1 MNDDPEVSSTASW
14 LSQMSVDFQ
23 GQTDIPL
30 EQALDEVFTQLQQYI
45 NGTHCYTR
53 EFVAMFDQ
61 DNEYTEEFK
70 KMLEI
75 YENIDGVA
83 DLFAELK
90 SVLKQC
96 LGKPTAEEKASAKKL
111 LDAYKE
117 KKKKVKPTA

>member
-1 MNDDPEVSSTASW
+1 MSDDAEVSSTASW
-14 LSQMSVDFQ
+14 LSEMSVSFQ
-23 GQTDIPL
+23 GQNDMPL

-45 NGTHCYTR
+45 NGTHCFTR

-83 DLFAELK
+83 DLFSELK

-96 LGKPTAEEKASAKKL
+96 LGKPSADDKVASKKM
-111 LDAYKE
+111 LDEY
-117 KKKKVKPTA
+117 KKKKTNSK